1 MLEDFMVNYLSTWRN
16 QVFLRKICQSIQ
28 DQKDQFE
35 ILHQEIQ
42 NS

>member
-1 MLEDFMVNYLSTWRN
+1 MLENLMVTYLSTWRN